1 LEGLDVDL
9 EDGIDVDLKEV
20 KYEGG
25 RGLACVVAGWEP
37 GTDCCEC
44 GDGQS

>member
-9 EDGIDVDLKEV
+9 EDRIDVDLKEM
-20 KYEGG
+20 ECE
-25 RGLACVVAGWEP
+25 RGSGVGYVVARWEP

-44 GDGQS
+44 GDRQS